1 MTDRLSS
8 QDVSFLYLEQPSTAM
23 HAGSVMVFDP
33 PADGLDVER
42 LTRYIGSRI
51 AYVPRYRQ
59 RVRGVPGRLANP
71 VWVDDENFDLSYH
84 IRRSALPRPGN
95 DAQLE
100 ELVARL
106 QARPLDRRRPLWELY
121 IVEGLANGRF
131 ALVSKVHQALVD
143 GVHTVDLAQVI
154 LEDQPSITDPPEFTW
169 QPAPGPSSAE
179 LVVGAVVDSVRRPG
193 QVVDAVRNGIADVT
207 DTAASVARS
216 AGRVAATARR
226 LAGGPTHGP
235 LASVVTPHR
244 RYAMITTDLADY
256 REIRARV
263 ADPPQ
268 SRRAGR
274 RGKAVGAVPPALVT
288 VNDVVLAVLAG
299 ALRAW
304 LLARAEPVPPGSLVR
319 TLAPMSVRNNENGSG
334 TGNETS
340 TTNGTASAAGGGIGT
355 RVHSALID
363 LPTGE
368 ASPMMRLHQVSYQTK
383 ALPVTARA
391 VDAPSLA
398 GIAGFAPPTLHSLGA
413 RVASG
418 LSRRM
423 FDLVVTNVP
432 GPQQP
437 LYVDDAEMVATF
449 PVVPLASGQALS
461 IGLTSYAGKVYYG
474 LNADRESMAD
484 VDVVG
489 HCIVDSL
496 AELREA
502 VR

>member
-1 MTDRLSS
+1 LEPSVTDRLTS
-8 QDVSFLYLEQPSTAM
+8 QDVSFLYLEQPCTAM

-33 PADGLDVER
+33 PAGGLDVDR
-42 LTRYIGSRI
+42 LMRYIGSRI
-51 AYVPRYRQ
+51 AYVPRYRR
-59 RVRGVPGRLANP
+59 RVRWVPARLANP
-71 VWVDDENFDLSYH
+71 VWVDDERFDLSYH
-84 IRRSALPRPGN
+84 VRRSALPRPGN
-95 DAQLE
+95 TEQLE

-121 IVEGLANGRF
+121 IVEGLSDGRF

-154 LEDQPSITDPPEFTW
+154 LEDQPSSTDPPEYSW
-169 QPAPGPSSAE
+169 QPTPGPSPAE
-179 LVVGAVVDSVRRPG
+179 LVVGAVVDTVRRPG
-193 QVVDAVRNGIADVT
+193 QVVDSVRNGIADVT
-207 DTAASVARS
+207 DTAAQAART

-226 LAGGPTHGP
+226 LAGGPARSP

-244 RYAMITTDLADY
+244 RYAMITTDLEDY
-256 REIRARV
+256 RRIRARV
-263 ADPPQ
+263 ADPSARP
-268 SRRAGR
+268 RNGR
-274 RGKAVGAVPPALVT
+274 RGKAAGAMPPAPVT

-319 TLAPMSVRNNENGSG
+319 TLAPMSVRSDDPDE
-334 TGNETS
+334 
-340 TTNGTASAAGGGIGT
+340 GGGT
-355 RVHSALID
+355 RVQSALID

-383 ALPVTARA
+383 ALPLAARA
-391 VDAPSLA
+391 VDARSLA
-398 GIAGFAPPTLHSLGA
+398 GLAGFAPPTLHSLGA

-437 LYVDDAEMVATF
+437 LWADQAQMVATY
-449 PVVPLASGQALS
+449 PVVPLAAGQALS

-474 LNADRESMAD
+474 LNADREAMPD

-489 HCIVDSL
+489 HCIVDAL
-496 AELREA
+496 GELCEA